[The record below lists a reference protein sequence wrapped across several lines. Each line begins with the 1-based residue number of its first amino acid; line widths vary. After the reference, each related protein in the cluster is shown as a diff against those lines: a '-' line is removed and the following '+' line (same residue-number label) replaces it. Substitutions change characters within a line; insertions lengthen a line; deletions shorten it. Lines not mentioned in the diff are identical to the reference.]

1 MINKIG
7 IDKIHIKLGSNITTE
22 SGEIIAIIEGIDMS
36 KLNQAK
42 QLYQDKI
49 NLDTSY
55 ITDMIKDIKTN
66 QEINLKY
73 LNIKDDILFNSFKL
87 YAYELR
93 GFHYLQCEFDLFIK
107 NIDGNNMLPKSV
119 KQVKK
124 HYKTVVEHIRD
135 SYGIYLNPSV
145 ILVEQI
151 EINSTFQ
158 LNQSYSYYNYLLEL
172 LYKLAPKKYEKCINV
187 TTFYLNNSSVSMK
200 TYDKTNQL
208 QNKNKDFDTVNL
220 IRFEYTLKTRK
231 KIKQV
236 FDTYNLN
243 EISDK
248 QIESFFKEN
257 VMKDFLNLFEK
268 HIKTSNK
275 LIQQLCDEAVK
286 ENTTSKFL
294 KSRWISSFIIKSI
307 SRSLPAK
314 LNQNQIQEIN
324 QIQDC
329 KFVGEA
335 TTSFDI
341 QILIDK
347 EQILRQIK
355 RIYGSNS
362 SRYIKQY
369 KKELDELKKYQ
380 NTFKKYTEI
389 KEKLLQNQ
397 VDFDEV
403 KK

>member
-7 IDKIHIKLGSNITTE
+7 LDKIHIKLNQNITTGNKTIE
-22 SGEIIAIIEGIDMS
+22 IIEGIDMS
-36 KLNQAK
+36 KLNEAK
-42 QLYQDKI
+42 QLHQDKI

-55 ITDMIKDIKTN
+55 NISMIKDIKTN
-66 QEINLKY
+66 KKINLKY
-73 LNIKDDILFNSFKL
+73 LSIRDDILFDSFRMYSFEMK
-87 YAYELR
+87 
-93 GFHYLQCEFDLFIK
+93 GFHHIQVEFDLFVM
-107 NIDGNNMLPKSV
+107 NNNNNMLPKKISEV
-119 KQVKK
+119 KE
-124 HYKTVVEHIRD
+124 HYKRVIKHLKEQ
-135 SYGIYLNPSV
+135 YGIYLNPNV
-145 ILVEQI
+145 ILLECI

-158 LNQSYSYYNYLLEL
+158 LEHEYSYYNYLLEL
-172 LYKLAPKKYEKCINV
+172 LYKLAPRTFNKCINV
-187 TTFYLNNSSVSMK
+187 TTFYLNNNSVAIK
-200 TYDKTNQL
+200 TYNKSEQLKDKIEN
-208 QNKNKDFDTVNL
+208 FDIVNL

-231 KIKQV
+231 KVNEV
-236 FDTYNLN
+236 FGTYDLSKITD
-243 EISDK
+243 E
-248 QIESFFKEN
+248 QIQDFFKKSIQ
-257 VMKDFLNLFEK
+257 KDFLNLFEK

-275 LIQQLCDEAVK
+275 LIQKFTDEAVA
-286 ENTTSKFL
+286 ENTTSRVL
-294 KSRWISSFIIKSI
+294 KSKWISSFIIKSI

-341 QILIDK
+341 QVLIDK

-369 KKELDELKKYQ
+369 KKELDELKKYFD
-380 NTFKKYTEI
+380 TFKKYTEI